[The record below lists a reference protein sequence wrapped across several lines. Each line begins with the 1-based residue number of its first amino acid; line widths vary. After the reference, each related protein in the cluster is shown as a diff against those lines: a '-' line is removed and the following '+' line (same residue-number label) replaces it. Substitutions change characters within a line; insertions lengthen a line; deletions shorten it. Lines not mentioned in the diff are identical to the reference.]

1 MFYLWLCSYCKG
13 FGIGYGYNYCKIIMF
28 FIYECNCDLNNFI
41 KSVADESVTL
51 ILVFLKGICQV
62 LIEIQLIEVDWD

>member
-1 MFYLWLCSYCKG
+1 
-13 FGIGYGYNYCKIIMF
+13 MF